1 MNQKFLNQIYK
12 NTKMAVQSIENM
24 YPKFRSTK
32 LKQFMK
38 DAQQKYL
45 EYMEQCKKI
54 AQQKKLELKDAS
66 FFSKTMLK
74 LSISMSTLF
83 DKSSEHIAELFLMG
97 TVRGT
102 LSLYKELKT
111 YKDADKDIVELAKN
125 LKDFEEQSFEQI
137 KIYLQEWLCLAR

>member
-111 YKDADKDIVELAKN
+111 YKDADKNIVELAKN

>member
-111 YKDADKDIVELAKN
+111 YKDADKNIVELAKN

-137 KIYLQEWLCLAR
+137 KIYLQE

>member
-38 DAQQKYL
+38 DSQQKYL

-137 KIYLQEWLCLAR
+137 KIYLQE

>member
-1 MNQKFLNQIYK
+1 MNEKFLNEIYK

-38 DAQQKYL
+38 KAQEKYL
-45 EYMEQCKKI
+45 DFMQQCKKI
-54 AQQKKLELKDAS
+54 AKQKKLELKNAS

-74 LSISMSTLF
+74 MSIGMSTLF

-102 LSLYKELKT
+102 LSLYKEIKT
-111 YKDADKDIVELAKN
+111 YKDADKDIVDLAKD
-125 LKDFEEQSFEQI
+125 LKTFEEQSFEEI
-137 KIYLQEWLCLAR
+137 KNFLQE

>member
-1 MNQKFLNQIYK
+1 MNKKFLSEIYK
-12 NTKMAVQSIENM
+12 NIKMAVQAIENM

-32 LKQFMK
+32 LKEFMK
-38 DAQQKYL
+38 NTKAKYL
-45 EYMEQCKKI
+45 EYLEQCKILAKE
-54 AQQKKLELKDAS
+54 KKLELNDAS
-66 FFSKTMLK
+66 IFSKTMLK
-74 LSISMSTLF
+74 LSITMSTLF

-125 LKDFEEQSFEQI
+125 LKSFEEQSFEEI
-137 KIYLQEWLCLAR
+137 KTYLQE

>member
-1 MNQKFLNQIYK
+1 MNQKFLNEIYK

-24 YPKFRSTK
+24 YPKFRNTK

-38 DAQQKYL
+38 DTQEKYL
-45 EYMEQCKKI
+45 SYMQQCKKI
-54 AQQKKLELKDAS
+54 AKQKKLELKDAN
-66 FFSKTMLK
+66 FFSKSMLK

-102 LSLYKELKT
+102 LSLYKEIKT
-111 YKDADKDIVELAKN
+111 YKDADEDILKLAKD
-125 LKDFEEQSFEQI
+125 LKNFEEQSFEQI
-137 KIYLQEWLCLAR
+137 KLYLQE

>member
-137 KIYLQEWLCLAR
+137 KIYLQEWLCLVR